1 MLNVH
6 RHASLQ
12 LIQKWFS
19 RGGVLW
25 MLILKQISIL
35 LWWTKY
41 PHHWKSVQ
49 ENKCVS
55 VTTNYFSNNVL
66 LSLMPLTLL
75 DCNILTRF
83 QPSMALE
90 ILLDDTNTFLS
101 YLFYFSFKSHTHTD
115 YSAFSVF
122 VDITIFS
129 SSKDNGC

>member
-1 MLNVH
+1 MQAFN
-6 RHASLQ
+6 
-12 LIQKWFS
+12 
-19 RGGVLW
+19 
-25 MLILKQISIL
+25 
-35 LWWTKY
+35 WTKIDFQEEGVMNAISQANINFTMVNKIPLY
-41 PHHWKSVQ
+41 WKSVQ